1 MDDFSNSGSK
11 WGTVLKIGAGILG
24 ILGMIEAGDRLKK
37 QSVESRRQKF
47 RTLAE
52 TACAQLNL
60 AYLLPDIF
68 AMYDRFLAA
77 HTMPILPLSNL
88 HAEVAAAIYEVATR
102 KHILV
107 GSKHIET
114 ATNAFPKISVS
125 RWRKRFA
132 PYL

>member
-1 MDDFSNSGSK
+1 MDPPNK
-11 WGTVLKIGAGILG
+11 INWNCVLKIGGSVLG
-24 ILGMIEAGDRLKK
+24 LVGMIEARDRLKK
-37 QSVESRRQKF
+37 QSVENRRQKF

-60 AYLLPDIF
+60 AYILPAIF

-77 HTMPILPLSNL
+77 HPMSILPLSNL
-88 HAEVAAAIYEVATR
+88 PAEVAAAIYEVASR
-102 KHILV
+102 KRILV
-107 GSKHIET
+107 GSKHIEA
-114 ATNAFPKISVS
+114 ATSAFPKISVS